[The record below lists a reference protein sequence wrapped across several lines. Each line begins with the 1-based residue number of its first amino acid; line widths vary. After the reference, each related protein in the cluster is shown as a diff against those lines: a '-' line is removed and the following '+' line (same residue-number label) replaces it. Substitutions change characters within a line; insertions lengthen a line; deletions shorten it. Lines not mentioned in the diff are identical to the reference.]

1 MAGDRTRAIHVGEEP
16 HRHPHGDVVAPLH
29 MATTF
34 AKESLGEVEQGYVYA
49 RTRNPTRDALEE
61 KLAALEGAR
70 FATAYSSGMAAIATL
85 LLALLK
91 KGDTIVAGDDLYGGT
106 RRLFTHVMAKFG
118 VRVVYVDTTSA
129 HVLAEALEEH
139 RPRILWVETPSNPL
153 LKITDLREASRL
165 AHEVGALL
173 VVDNTFATPVF
184 QKPLELGADI
194 VVHSLTKYI
203 AGHSDVLGG
212 ALITNDPKLH
222 DMLAFHQNAVGAVLG
237 APDAWLVLR
246 GAKTLPLRMRVH
258 EENARAVAEL
268 LQDSAKVKRVYY
280 PGLPDHPG
288 HVVARRQ
295 MRGYGGMV
303 SADLGE
309 AGRAARLVE
318 CLRLFHLAESLG
330 GVESLVE
337 IPALMTHA
345 SVPPEER
352 RRLGIGEG
360 LVRFSVGLEDTDD
373 LVEDLTRCLEQL

>member
-1 MAGDRTRAIHVGEEP
+1 MAGDSTRAIHVGEEP

-34 AKESLGEVEQGYVYA
+34 AKKSLREVEQGYVYA
-49 RTRNPTRDALEE
+49 RTGNPTRDALEE
-61 KLAALEGAR
+61 KLAALEGAS
-70 FATAYSSGMAAIATL
+70 FATAYSSGMAAITTL
-85 LLALLK
+85 LLALLEE
-91 KGDTIVAGDDLYGGT
+91 GSTVVAGDDLYGGT
-106 RRLFTHVMAKFG
+106 RRLFDRVMAKFG
-118 VRVVYVDTTSA
+118 VRVIYVDTTVTRA
-129 HVLAEALEEH
+129 LAEALERH
-139 RPRILWVETPSNPL
+139 RPRIVWVETPSNPL

-165 AHEVGALL
+165 AHENNALL

-184 QKPLELGADI
+184 QKPLELGADV

-222 DMLAFHQNAVGAVLG
+222 ETLAFHQNAVGAVLG

-246 GAKTLPLRMRVH
+246 GSKTLPLRMRVH
-258 EENARAVAEL
+258 ENNARAVAEL
-268 LQDSAKVKRVYY
+268 LQDSPKVRRVYY
-280 PGLPDHPG
+280 PGLASHPG
-288 HVVARRQ
+288 HEVARRQ
-295 MRGYGGMV
+295 MTGYGGMV

-309 AGRAARLVE
+309 PRRAARLVE

-373 LVEDLTRCLEQL
+373 LVEDLSRCLEQA